1 MFCPKFPTRCRDR
14 TIKIDCSNCRAE
26 AYFNETLLAVLSAVH
41 GGSVERIKGGIL
53 RPHGNRVQRTN
64 GNRTMN

>member
-1 MFCPKFPTRCRDR
+1 LIALIAARKHILTRPYWQR
-14 TIKIDCSNCRAE
+14 
-26 AYFNETLLAVLSAVH
+26 YQLH